1 LQIKEAMAN
10 LFENGQTDLQGK
22 VINAG
27 YNFVL
32 ILVQILGVNYVF
44 SVETYPQ
51 SDSQETKPP
60 QQTPVAEE
68 DIPYLSNPPTKKE
81 AQAYWTSSIEK
92 NADGTRKGGILGDKN
107 LGVNNIFIEDVLH
120 FRVEKNTNKNTVL
133 QINTIEHSNGG
144 LSACCMNVYACQ
156 TPSPQA
162 VVDTPN
168 FVSVF
173 DVLYVF
179 VIARGLVSKSQ
190 GKVDY
195 PSTEST
201 QSIALGGGGFV
212 GGNQTVQQAHDAEV
226 EEEGAKAK
234 SAQIMHTFNLPQR
247 TDGSEEPRYCKFSFE
262 TSDGQKKTFGMNRGR
277 TNNIQVRYFG
287 TMDEVPTMY
296 KPTDKKEVM
305 DGFWIPAEEFLG
317 ISNDPNT
324 RQSKYVPWIAH
335 QAIVLEAVDEI
346 LKL

>member
-92 NADGTRKGGILGDKN
+92 NADGTRKGGILGSAN
-107 LGVNNIFIEDVLH
+107 FGVNNIFIEDVLH

-162 VVDTPN
+162 VVA
-168 FVSVF
+168 S
-173 DVLYVF
+173 L
-179 VIARGLVSKSQ
+179 
-190 GKVDY
+190 
-195 PSTEST
+195 
-201 QSIALGGGGFV
+201 
-212 GGNQTVQQAHDAEV
+212 
-226 EEEGAKAK
+226 KAK
-234 SAQIMHTFNLPQR
+234 SIILALSQHKALLLAVVVLLVAIRLYNKLTMLKPKRKEQKQR
-247 TDGSEEPRYCKFSFE
+247 QHR
-262 TSDGQKKTFGMNRGR
+262 
-277 TNNIQVRYFG
+277 
-287 TMDEVPTMY
+287 
-296 KPTDKKEVM
+296 
-305 DGFWIPAEEFLG
+305 
-317 ISNDPNT
+317 
-324 RQSKYVPWIAH
+324 
-335 QAIVLEAVDEI
+335 
-346 LKL
+346 